1 MPVSPAPGR
10 LQQDGC
16 LKFGAASTTLP
27 KQDNRL
33 GAACENPRLGKL
45 TLAVWQRMISKRPTQ
60 DGEKVGNKTTKNK
73 EGCLGQLECRR
84 RECGQVAGG
93 SRGDFL
99 VRKKKWWEKKAFL
112 SVRPQPSI
120 YNRSE
125 DGLLFL
131 LLYLPLNES

>member
-1 MPVSPAPGR
+1 MIPHNRTTRRPKQQREPDGLGRQELCRHRLMPVSPAPGR

-60 DGEKVGNKTTKNK
+60 DGEKVGNKTTNNK
-73 EGCLGQLECRR
+73 EGCL
-84 RECGQVAGG
+84 VSWSAAGG
-93 SRGDFL
+93 SA
-99 VRKKKWWEKKAFL
+99 VRWQKAAEVTFW
-112 SVRPQPSI
+112 S
-120 YNRSE
+120 
-125 DGLLFL
+125 G
-131 LLYLPLNES
+131 

>member
-1 MPVSPAPGR
+1 MAASSLGP
-10 LQQDGC
+10 
-16 LKFGAASTTLP
+16 ASTTLP

-45 TLAVWQRMISKRPTQ
+45 TLTVWQRIISKRPTQ
-60 DGEKVGNKTTKNK
+60 DVEKSGKQNKTTKNK
-73 EGCLGQLECRR
+73 EGCLGQPECCR
-84 RECGQVAGG
+84 RECGQVAEG

-99 VRKKKWWEKKAFL
+99 VRMKKWWEKRAFL
-112 SVRPQPSI
+112 SVRPQLSI
-120 YNRSE
+120 YNISE